1 MRVPA
6 PSERSELRDDV
17 KILIACTTFTG
28 HLNPMLSI
36 GRILVEEGHEVVF
49 QTASMVRER
58 VEGVGAIFRPFPPEY
73 DYDLRDLDAV
83 FPERKTLP
91 PPERVAFDIKQIFTA
106 PIPTQ
111 HKGIQEVLRDFPAD
125 VVMADALF
133 FGTYPMLLGPRANRP
148 IVITCG
154 IMFLAWHRDDGAP
167 AMLGLPPA
175 QNDAEREK
183 YAAIAKDVEAS
194 NVPLVRYMN
203 ECLAGMDVGPM
214 PAGFFDTMV
223 LLPDAYLQ
231 LTVQS
236 FEFPRKDLPK
246 SVHFVGGLP
255 ITPNQAPLPAWAG
268 DLDGSRKVVLVT
280 QGTAS
285 NHDFGQLVVPTLAAL
300 ADDPDL
306 LVVVSAGGRSIDAIP
321 GPIPGNARLASYM
334 PLEWL
339 LPKVDALVTNGGY
352 GTVNQALSFGIPIVA
367 AGQTEDKADVSARI
381 AWFGVGIDLKT
392 DEPTPPALREAIRTV
407 LGQPSYRAR
416 ATSICTGAVK
426 GVANGAVG
434 FAGGQVASRLSS
446 APASP
451 SLENVAVCASRCPSC
466 ACDVSVKSNCGTSA
480 SDCSEALLMRTPQIS
495 NPCVLTGGDLKY
507 SEVEPLFEIR
517 TVGKTASV
525 VAGRWKSS
533 SNWSVL
539 KQIS

>member
-1 MRVPA
+1 
-6 PSERSELRDDV
+6 V

-49 QTASMVRER
+49 QTASMVRDR
-58 VEGVGAIFRPFPPEY
+58 VEGIGAIFRPFPPEY
-73 DYDLRDLDAV
+73 DYELRDLDAV

-91 PPERVAFDIKQIFTA
+91 PPERVAFDIKHIFTA

-111 HKGIQEVLRDFPAD
+111 HKGIQEVLRDFPAH
-125 VVMADALF
+125 VVMADASF
-133 FGTYPMLLGPRANRP
+133 FGTYPMLLGPRTNRP

-203 ECLAGMDVGPM
+203 DCLAGMGVGPM
-214 PAGFFDTMV
+214 PASFFDTMV

-231 LTVQS
+231 LSVQS

-255 ITPNQAPLPAWAG
+255 ITPNQAPLPVWAS

-280 QGTAS
+280 QGTVS

-306 LVVVSAGGRSIDAIP
+306 LVVVSAGGRSIDAIR

-392 DEPTPPALREAIRTV
+392 DEPTPPALRQAIRAV

-416 ATSICTGAVK
+416 ATSMAREYASIDTRSRILQVIDQ
-426 GVANGAVG
+426 VG
-434 FAGGQVASRLSS
+434 NT
-446 APASP
+446 PAK
-451 SLENVAVCASRCPSC
+451 AIA
-466 ACDVSVKSNCGTSA
+466 
-480 SDCSEALLMRTPQIS
+480 
-495 NPCVLTGGDLKY
+495 
-507 SEVEPLFEIR
+507 
-517 TVGKTASV
+517 
-525 VAGRWKSS
+525 
-533 SNWSVL
+533 
-539 KQIS
+539 

>member
-6 PSERSELRDDV
+6 PSGRSELRDDV

-49 QTASMVRER
+49 QTASMVRDR
-58 VEGVGAIFRPFPPEY
+58 VEGIGAIFRPFPAEY

-392 DEPTPPALREAIRTV
+392 DEPTPPALRQAIRAV

-416 ATSICTGAVK
+416 ATSMAREYASIDTRSRIL
-426 GVANGAVG
+426 
-434 FAGGQVASRLSS
+434 QVIDQVVNT
-446 APASP
+446 PAK
-451 SLENVAVCASRCPSC
+451 AIA
-466 ACDVSVKSNCGTSA
+466 
-480 SDCSEALLMRTPQIS
+480 
-495 NPCVLTGGDLKY
+495 
-507 SEVEPLFEIR
+507 
-517 TVGKTASV
+517 
-525 VAGRWKSS
+525 
-533 SNWSVL
+533 
-539 KQIS
+539 

>member
-1 MRVPA
+1 
-6 PSERSELRDDV
+6 
-17 KILIACTTFTG
+17 
-28 HLNPMLSI
+28 
-36 GRILVEEGHEVVF
+36 
-49 QTASMVRER
+49 
-58 VEGVGAIFRPFPPEY
+58 
-73 DYDLRDLDAV
+73 
-83 FPERKTLP
+83 
-91 PPERVAFDIKQIFTA
+91 
-106 PIPTQ
+106 
-111 HKGIQEVLRDFPAD
+111 
-125 VVMADALF
+125 LF

-392 DEPTPPALREAIRTV
+392 DEPTPPALREAIRAV

-416 ATSICTGAVK
+416 ATSMAREYASIDTRSRIL
-426 GVANGAVG
+426 
-434 FAGGQVASRLSS
+434 QVIDQVVNT
-446 APASP
+446 PAK
-451 SLENVAVCASRCPSC
+451 AIA
-466 ACDVSVKSNCGTSA
+466 
-480 SDCSEALLMRTPQIS
+480 
-495 NPCVLTGGDLKY
+495 
-507 SEVEPLFEIR
+507 
-517 TVGKTASV
+517 
-525 VAGRWKSS
+525 
-533 SNWSVL
+533 
-539 KQIS
+539 